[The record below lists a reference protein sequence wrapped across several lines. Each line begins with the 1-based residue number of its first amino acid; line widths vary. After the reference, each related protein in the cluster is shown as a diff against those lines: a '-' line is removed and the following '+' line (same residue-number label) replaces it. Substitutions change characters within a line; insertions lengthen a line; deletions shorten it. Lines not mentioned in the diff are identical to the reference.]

1 MAAKPLPK
9 GDAPQLI
16 TIKSDGTWSP
26 KGGVTISPSGTV
38 QFDLPTWNPGHNQC
52 TIHFTLSW
60 EKRQGPGVD
69 PGGTIIV
76 GS

>member
-1 MAAKPLPK
+1 MAARPLPK

-16 TIKSDGTWSP
+16 TIKSDGTWTP

-38 QFDLPTWNPGHNQC
+38 QFDLPTWKVGHDQC
-52 TIHFTLSW
+52 SIAFTITWGKSA
-60 EKRQGPGVD
+60 GAD
-69 PGGTIIV
+69 PPGTIKV